1 MLSTPRGYRGMV
13 TAPHHLASQA
23 GLEVLREGGN
33 AVEAMIAM
41 AAAIPV
47 VYPHMNAIGGDGF
60 WLIDAGD
67 GRPVAGI
74 DACGAA
80 ASILSPTWYKRQGHE
95 TIPSR
100 GPLAANTVAGT
111 VSGWGAA
118 YEIAKTGLTHSV
130 FSKLALLPAFL
141 YFNSK
146 KKTELSVNSM
156 CFGYQI
162 VATKL

>member
-74 DACGAA
+74 DA
-80 ASILSPTWYKRQGHE
+80 SLSAGPGH
-95 TIPSR
+95 
-100 GPLAANTVAGT
+100 
-111 VSGWGAA
+111 
-118 YEIAKTGLTHSV
+118 
-130 FSKLALLPAFL
+130 
-141 YFNSK
+141 
-146 KKTELSVNSM
+146 
-156 CFGYQI
+156 CFKSYL
-162 VATKL
+162 VRFRR